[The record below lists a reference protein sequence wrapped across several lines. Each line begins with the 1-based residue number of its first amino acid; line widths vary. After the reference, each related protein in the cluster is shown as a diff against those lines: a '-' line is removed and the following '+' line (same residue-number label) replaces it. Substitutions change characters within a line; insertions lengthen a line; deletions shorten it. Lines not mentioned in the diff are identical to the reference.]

1 MAMEDNNLI
10 NETLLQMK
18 YARVI
23 NLLAERLKISHPE
36 ALKLFYQSETYSN
49 LCNKA
54 NHLHNM
60 SDAFLVDEVMMEE
73 STFPPTLPPAAP
85 PLRPA

>member
-1 MAMEDNNLI
+1 MESNPLI

-23 NLLAERLKISHPE
+23 HLLAEQLGVTHPQ
-36 ALKLFYQSETYSN
+36 ALEIFYNSITYQHLSD
-49 LCNKA
+49 LR

-60 SDAFLVDEVMMEE
+60 SDAYLAEE
-73 STFPPTLPPAAP
+73 IIKERSK
-85 PLRPA
+85 

>member
-1 MAMEDNNLI
+1 MNGQNTLV

-23 NLLAERLKISHPE
+23 GLLAERLQTSQPK
-36 ALKLFYQSETYSN
+36 ALEMFYSSRTYTN

-60 SDAFLVDEVMMEE
+60 SDAFLADEIIME
-73 STFPPTLPPAAP
+73 LQ
-85 PLRPA
+85 